1 MSASQRTRFDGA
13 SETAQELARQIADAI
28 WSTYDDEFGYA
39 TEKRATNSSI
49 GARGFHPDNIWAFWG
64 QFDSPN
70 QAKFLRHVVC
80 AQRAGEAGARELAD
94 WIFNDQSLGVDGDDL
109 CAAVVHPATLVDPEK
124 VCEVYAE
131 PGSEFCT
138 RHRLA
143 VEALAAQL

>member
-1 MSASQRTRFDGA
+1 MSAYGV
-13 SETAQELARQIADAI
+13 SERAQELARTISDGI
-28 WSTYDDEFGYA
+28 WATYDDEFGYA
-39 TEKRATNSSI
+39 TDKRAINARF
-49 GARGFHPDNIWAFWG
+49 GARGFHPDNIWSFWG

-70 QAKFLRHVVC
+70 QAKFLRLVVS
-80 AQRAGEAGARELAD
+80 AQRAGTAGARELAD
-94 WIFNDQSLGVDGDDL
+94 WIFSDQSLGTNGDDL
-109 CAAVVHPATLVDPEK
+109 CAAVVHPATLVDPEE

>member
-1 MSASQRTRFDGA
+1 MSARGV
-13 SETAQELARQIADAI
+13 SEAAQELARQIADTI

-39 TEKRATNSSI
+39 TEKRASNSSI

-70 QAKFLRHVVC
+70 QAKFLRHAVC

-94 WIFNDQSLGVDGDDL
+94 WIFSDHAEGTDGGNL
-109 CAAVVHPATLVDPEK
+109 CAAVVHPATLGDPEK